1 MKAAVFIE
9 PGKVEIKEVPKPQ
22 IDGDN
27 QAIIRIVRAS
37 VCGSDLWWYRGISER
52 QTDTFIGHEAI
63 GVVEETSADV
73 DNIQVG
79 DFVVVP
85 FTHGCGHCVACLNGF
100 EGDCLNRKSG
110 DNGGYQAEYMKYEP
124 ANSGLVKIPG
134 KPEDYTDAQLAS
146 FQTLSDVMATGYH
159 AAQNAEVKPG
169 STVAVIGDGAVGLC
183 GVIGAKL
190 LGASKIILLS
200 HHEDRAE
207 LGKAFDATDI
217 VDTRGDEAIQGV
229 LKLTKENAGADAIL
243 ECVGATSAI
252 EQAGQIARPGAVIG
266 RVGVPQSEPKSNQLF
281 WKNVG
286 LRGGIASVTKPDK
299 EVLLQAVLDGEIN
312 PGQVFTKSFD
322 LDHIEDAYEAMS
334 NRQVIK
340 ALLVISDK

>member
-100 EGDCLNRKSG
+100 EGDCLNQKPG
-110 DNGGYQAEYMKYEP
+110 NNGGYQAEYMKYEP

-207 LGKAFDATDI
+207 LGKAFGATDI
-217 VDTRGDEAIQGV
+217 VDTRGDEAIQDV